1 MNAMSTLTQTHAQQA
16 EHGSPDK
23 LKVAIGSAVG
33 TTIENYDFLAYGT
46 AAALYFGSAFFP
58 GQDPLAATL
67 LAFATLAVGFAMR
80 PLGGLIGGYLGDKY
94 GRKPVLVGALLVMGA
109 ATFLI
114 GVLPT
119 YQQVGVLA
127 PILLV
132 AIRIIQGLAFG
143 AEWGGAI
150 MMTFEHAPWR
160 KRGQYTGIPQAGVPL
175 GLLLANL
182 VFLGTTG
189 WNNEWSW
196 RVPFLASSILII
208 AGIIIRM
215 KVSESP
221 EFEETKAR
229 GELVKNPLLTV
240 VREDWRN
247 ILRVIGL
254 RLAESGGFYVIVTYL
269 LSYISTN
276 KIVDRQV
283 GLTGL
288 VLAAAIGVAATILWG
303 RVTDRIGRR
312 KLYLAG
318 CAGIILFGFPMFLMV
333 NTAVPFL
340 IVLVYVVGLPVLH
353 DMLAGAQGAW
363 FSELFN
369 AKTRTS
375 GASLAYQLS
384 AVVSGFTPLLAT
396 ALYSRYGW
404 LGPALLFSFY
414 GLLGLVAAL
423 VTTDTWGPKERAEVT
438 RLEREIDRERAEGRL
453 VVPAGAS
460 WAHRTDIDTNG

>member
-1 MNAMSTLTQTHAQQA
+1 MSALTQSHARQA

-46 AAALYFGSAFFP
+46 AAALYFGTAFFP

-67 LAFATLAVGFAMR
+67 LAFATLAVGFLMR
-80 PLGGLIGGYLGDKY
+80 PLGGLIGGYLGDKF
-94 GRKPVLVGALLVMGA
+94 GRKPVLVGALLVMGG

-132 AIRIIQGLAFG
+132 AIRIVQGLAFG

-196 RVPFLASSILII
+196 RVPFLASSVLII

-229 GELVKNPLLTV
+229 GDLVKNPLLTV
-240 VREDWRN
+240 IKEDWRN

-254 RLAESGGFYVIVTYL
+254 RLAESGGFYVIVTYM
-269 LSYISTN
+269 LSYLSTN

-288 VLAAAIGVAATILWG
+288 VLAAAIGIVATILWG
-303 RVTDRIGRR
+303 RLTDRIGRR
-312 KLYLAG
+312 PLYIAG
-318 CAGIILFGFPMFLMV
+318 CAGIILFGFPMFLLV
-333 NTAVPFL
+333 NTGVPFL
-340 IVLVYVVGLPVLH
+340 VVLVYVIALPVLH
-353 DMLAGAQGAW
+353 DMLAGSQGGW

-369 AKTRTS
+369 ANTRTS
-375 GASLAYQLS
+375 GASIGYQFS
-384 AVVSGFTPLLAT
+384 AALSGFIPLIATATAAAWGWGGVSIVYIGCGLIGLIAALAT
-396 ALYSRYGW
+396 KE
-404 LGPALLFSFY
+404 
-414 GLLGLVAAL
+414 
-423 VTTDTWGPKERAEVT
+423 TWSGREIAEVDQ
-438 RLEREIDRERAEGRL
+438 LI
-453 VVPAGAS
+453 AS
-460 WAHRTDIDTNG
+460 GK

>member
-1 MNAMSTLTQTHAQQA
+1 MSAPTQTHARQA

-109 ATFLI
+109 ATFMI

-240 VREDWRN
+240 IKDDWRT

-269 LSYISTN
+269 LSYITTN
-276 KIVDRQV
+276 KIVDRQT

-288 VLAAAIGVAATILWG
+288 VLAAALGVAATILWG
-303 RVTDRIGRR
+303 RLTDRIGRR
-312 KLYLAG
+312 KLYIAG
-318 CAGIILFGFPMFLMV
+318 CAGIILFGFPLFLMV

-340 IVLVYVVGLPVLH
+340 IVLVYIIGLPVLH

-363 FSELFN
+363 FSELFQAN
-369 AKTRTS
+369 TRTS
-375 GASLAYQLS
+375 GASIGYQFS
-384 AVVSGFTPLLAT
+384 AAISGFIPLIAAAT
-396 ALYSRYGW
+396 AAAWGW
-404 LGPALLFSFY
+404 SGVSIVYIACGAI
-414 GLLGLVAAL
+414 GLIAAL
-423 VTTDTWGPKERAEVT
+423 STRETWSNREKKEVSE
-438 RLEREIDRERAEGRL
+438 LI
-453 VVPAGAS
+453 AS
-460 WAHRTDIDTNG
+460 NR

>member
-221 EFEETKAR
+221 EFEATKAR

-240 VREDWRN
+240 VKEDWRN

-312 KLYLAG
+312 KLYLVG

-340 IVLVYVVGLPVLH
+340 IVLVYVIGLPVLH
-353 DMLAGAQGAW
+353 DMLAGAQGGW

-369 AKTRTS
+369 ANTRTS
-375 GASLAYQLS
+375 GASIGYQFS
-384 AVVSGFTPLLAT
+384 AAISGFIPLIAAAT
-396 ALYSRYGW
+396 AAAWGW
-404 LGPALLFSFY
+404 SGVSIVY
-414 GLLGLVAAL
+414 ITCGVIGLIAAL
-423 VTTDTWGPKERAEVT
+423 STRETWSNREKNEVDV
-438 RLEREIDRERAEGRL
+438 LI
-453 VVPAGAS
+453 AS
-460 WAHRTDIDTNG
+460 GK

>member
-1 MNAMSTLTQTHAQQA
+1 MSTLTQSHARQA
-16 EHGSPDK
+16 EQGSPDK

-46 AAALYFGSAFFP
+46 AAALYFGTAFFP
-58 GQDPLAATL
+58 GQDPVAATL

-160 KRGQYTGIPQAGVPL
+160 QRGRYTGIPQAGVPL

-182 VFLGTTG
+182 VFLATTG

-196 RVPFLASSILII
+196 RVPFLASSVLII

-221 EFEETKAR
+221 EFEETKAK

-240 VREDWRN
+240 IKNDWRT

-269 LSYISTN
+269 LSYIVAN
-276 KIVDRQV
+276 KLVDRQT

-288 VLAAAIGVAATILWG
+288 VLAAALGVVTTILWG
-303 RVTDRIGRR
+303 RLTDRIGRR
-312 KLYLAG
+312 SLYIVG
-318 CAGIILFGFPMFLMV
+318 TAGIILFGFPMFLMV
-333 NTAVPFL
+333 NTGVPFL
-340 IVLVYVVGLPVLH
+340 VILVYIIGLPILH
-353 DMLAGAQGAW
+353 DMLAGSQGGW
-363 FSELFN
+363 FSELFPAN
-369 AKTRTS
+369 TRTS
-375 GASLAYQLS
+375 GASIGYQFS
-384 AVVSGFTPLLAT
+384 AAISGFIPLIAAAT
-396 ALYSRYGW
+396 AAAWGW
-404 LGPALLFSFY
+404 SGVAIVY
-414 GLLGLVAAL
+414 MACGAIGLIAAL
-423 VTTDTWGPKERAEVT
+423 VTRETWGQGERAAVDQ
-438 RLEREIDRERAEGRL
+438 LI
-453 VVPAGAS
+453 AS
-460 WAHRTDIDTNG
+460 GK

>member
-1 MNAMSTLTQTHAQQA
+1 MSTMTQSHAKQA
-16 EHGSPDK
+16 EQGSPDK

-46 AAALYFGSAFFP
+46 AAALYFGTAFFP
-58 GQDPLAATL
+58 GQDPVAATL

-160 KRGQYTGIPQAGVPL
+160 QRGRYTGIPQAGVPL

-182 VFLGTTG
+182 VFLATTG

-221 EFEETKAR
+221 EFEETKAK

-240 VREDWRN
+240 IKNDWRT

-269 LSYISTN
+269 LSYIVAN
-276 KIVDRQV
+276 KLVDRQT

-288 VLAAAIGVAATILWG
+288 VLAAALGVVTTILWG
-303 RVTDRIGRR
+303 GLTDKIGRR
-312 KLYLAG
+312 KLYIVG
-318 CAGIILFGFPMFLMV
+318 TAGIILFGFPMFLMV
-333 NTAVPFL
+333 NTGVPFL
-340 IVLVYVVGLPVLH
+340 IVLVYIIGLPILH
-353 DMLAGAQGAW
+353 DMLAGSQGAW
-363 FSELFN
+363 FSELFPAN
-369 AKTRTS
+369 TRTS
-375 GASLAYQLS
+375 GASIGYQFS
-384 AVVSGFTPLLAT
+384 AAISGFIPLIAAAT
-396 ALYSRYGW
+396 AAAWGW
-404 LGPALLFSFY
+404 SGVAIVY
-414 GLLGLVAAL
+414 MACGAVGLIAAL
-423 VTTDTWGPKERAEVT
+423 VTRETWGK
-438 RLEREIDRERAEGRL
+438 RERASVDQL
-453 VVPAGAS
+453 ISAGK
-460 WAHRTDIDTNG
+460 

>member
-1 MNAMSTLTQTHAQQA
+1 MSTLSPEKQRQA
-16 EHGSPDK
+16 AHGSPG
-23 LKVAIGSAVG
+23 KVKTALASAAG
-33 TTIENYDFLAYGT
+33 TCVENYDFVAYGT

-109 ATFLI
+109 ATFMI

-240 VREDWRN
+240 VKDDWRT

-269 LSYISTN
+269 LSYITTN
-276 KIVDRQV
+276 KIVDRQT

-288 VLAAAIGVAATILWG
+288 VLAAALGVAATILWG
-303 RVTDRIGRR
+303 RLTDRIGRR
-312 KLYLAG
+312 KLYIAG
-318 CAGIILFGFPMFLMV
+318 CAGIILFGFPLFLMV

-340 IVLVYVVGLPVLH
+340 IVLVYIIGLPVLH

-363 FSELFN
+363 FSELFQAN
-369 AKTRTS
+369 TRTS
-375 GASLAYQLS
+375 GASIGYQFS
-384 AVVSGFTPLLAT
+384 AAISGFIPLIAAAT
-396 ALYSRYGW
+396 AAAWGW
-404 LGPALLFSFY
+404 SGVSVVYVACGAI
-414 GLLGLVAAL
+414 GLIAAL
-423 VTTDTWGPKERAEVT
+423 STRETWS
-438 RLEREIDRERAEGRL
+438 DREKNEVSEL
-453 VVPAGAS
+453 IAS
-460 WAHRTDIDTNG
+460 HK

>member
-1 MNAMSTLTQTHAQQA
+1 MSALTQTHARQA

-109 ATFLI
+109 ATFMI

-229 GELVKNPLLTV
+229 GDLVKNPLLTV
-240 VREDWRN
+240 IKDDWRT

-269 LSYISTN
+269 LSYITTN
-276 KIVDRQV
+276 KIVDRQT

-288 VLAAAIGVAATILWG
+288 VLAAALGVVATILWG
-303 RVTDRIGRR
+303 RLTDRIGRR
-312 KLYLAG
+312 KLYIAG
-318 CAGIILFGFPMFLMV
+318 CAGIILFGFPLFLMV

-340 IVLVYVVGLPVLH
+340 IVLVYIIGLPVLH

-363 FSELFN
+363 FSELFQAN
-369 AKTRTS
+369 TRTS
-375 GASLAYQLS
+375 GASIGYQFS
-384 AVVSGFTPLLAT
+384 AAISGFIPLIAAAT
-396 ALYSRYGW
+396 AAAWGW
-404 LGPALLFSFY
+404 SGVSIVYIACGAI
-414 GLLGLVAAL
+414 GLMAAL
-423 VTTDTWGPKERAEVT
+423 STRETWSNREKKEVSE
-438 RLEREIDRERAEGRL
+438 LI
-453 VVPAGAS
+453 AS
-460 WAHRTDIDTNG
+460 NR

>member
-1 MNAMSTLTQTHAQQA
+1 MSALTQSHARQA
-16 EHGSPDK
+16 ELGSPDK

-46 AAALYFGSAFFP
+46 AAALYFGTAFFP
-58 GQDPLAATL
+58 GQDPVAATL

-160 KRGQYTGIPQAGVPL
+160 QRGRYTGIPQAGVPL

-182 VFLGTTG
+182 VFLATTG

-196 RVPFLASSILII
+196 RVPFLASSVLII

-221 EFEETKAR
+221 EFEETKAK

-240 VREDWRN
+240 IKNDWRT

-269 LSYISTN
+269 LSYIVAN
-276 KIVDRQV
+276 KLVDRQT

-288 VLAAAIGVAATILWG
+288 VLAAAIGVVATILWG
-303 RVTDRIGRR
+303 RLTDSIGRR
-312 KLYLAG
+312 KLYIIG
-318 CAGIILFGFPMFLMV
+318 TAGIILFGFPMFLMV
-333 NTAVPFL
+333 NTGVPFL
-340 IVLVYVVGLPVLH
+340 VILVYIIGLPILH
-353 DMLAGAQGAW
+353 DMLAGSQGAW
-363 FSELFN
+363 FSELFPAN
-369 AKTRTS
+369 TRTS
-375 GASLAYQLS
+375 GASIGYQFS
-384 AVVSGFTPLLAT
+384 AAISGFIPLIAAAT
-396 ALYSRYGW
+396 AAAWGW
-404 LGPALLFSFY
+404 SGVAIVY
-414 GLLGLVAAL
+414 MACGAIGLIAAL
-423 VTTDTWGPKERAEVT
+423 VTRETWGK
-438 RLEREIDRERAEGRL
+438 RERASVDEL
-453 VVPAGAS
+453 IAAGK
-460 WAHRTDIDTNG
+460 

>member
-1 MNAMSTLTQTHAQQA
+1 MQSKAQQA

-23 LKVAIGSAVG
+23 RKVAIGSAVG

-46 AAALYFGSAFFP
+46 AAALYFGTAFFP
-58 GQDPLAATL
+58 GSDPLSATL

-109 ATFLI
+109 STFMI
-114 GVLPT
+114 GLLPT
-119 YQQVGVLA
+119 YEQVGVLA

-132 AIRIIQGLAFG
+132 CIRIVQGLAFG

-160 KRGQYTGIPQAGVPL
+160 KRGEYTGIPQAGVPL

-182 VFLGTTG
+182 VFLATTG

-196 RVPFLASSILII
+196 RVPFLASSFLII
-208 AGIIIRM
+208 AGIIIRL

-240 VREDWRN
+240 IKDDWRT

-254 RLAESGGFYVIVTYL
+254 RLAESGGFYIIVTYL
-269 LSYISTN
+269 LSYITTN
-276 KIVDRQV
+276 KIVDRQT

-288 VLAAAIGVAATILWG
+288 VLAAAIGVVATILWG
-303 RVTDRIGRR
+303 RLTDRIGRR
-312 KLYLAG
+312 KLYLIG
-318 CAGIILFGFPMFLMV
+318 CAGMILFAFPMFLMV

-340 IVLVYVVGLPVLH
+340 VVLVYIIGLPVLH

-363 FSELFN
+363 FSELFHAN
-369 AKTRTS
+369 TRTS
-375 GASLAYQLS
+375 GASIGYQFS
-384 AVVSGFTPLLAT
+384 AALSGFIPLIAAATAAAFGWSGVSLVYIACAAIGLIAALAT
-396 ALYSRYGW
+396 RETWGTRQRQEVDQ
-404 LGPALLFSFY
+404 
-414 GLLGLVAAL
+414 LVAS
-423 VTTDTWGPKERAEVT
+423 GKE
-438 RLEREIDRERAEGRL
+438 
-453 VVPAGAS
+453 
-460 WAHRTDIDTNG
+460 

>member
-1 MNAMSTLTQTHAQQA
+1 MSALMQSKAQQA

-23 LKVAIGSAVG
+23 KKVAIGSAVG

-46 AAALYFGSAFFP
+46 AAALYFGTAFFP
-58 GQDPLAATL
+58 GSDPLSATL

-109 ATFLI
+109 STFMI
-114 GVLPT
+114 GLLPT
-119 YQQVGVLA
+119 YEQVGVLA

-132 AIRIIQGLAFG
+132 CIRVVQGLAFG

-160 KRGQYTGIPQAGVPL
+160 KRGEYTGIPQAGVPL

-182 VFLGTTG
+182 VFLATTG

-196 RVPFLASSILII
+196 RVPFLASSLLII
-208 AGIIIRM
+208 AGIIIRL

-240 VREDWRN
+240 IKDDWRT

-254 RLAESGGFYVIVTYL
+254 RLAESGGFYIIVTYL
-269 LSYISTN
+269 LSYITSN
-276 KIVDRQV
+276 KIVDRQT

-288 VLAAAIGVAATILWG
+288 VLAAAIGVVATILWG
-303 RVTDRIGRR
+303 RLTDRIGRR
-312 KLYLAG
+312 KLYLIG
-318 CAGIILFGFPMFLMV
+318 CTGMILFAFPMFLMV

-340 IVLVYVVGLPVLH
+340 VVLVYIIGLPILH
-353 DMLAGAQGAW
+353 DMLAGSQGAW

-369 AKTRTS
+369 ANTRTS
-375 GASLAYQLS
+375 GASIGYQFS
-384 AVVSGFTPLLAT
+384 AALSGFIPLIAAAT
-396 ALYSRYGW
+396 AAAFGW
-404 LGPALLFSFY
+404 TGVSIVYIGCAAI
-414 GLLGLVAAL
+414 GLIAAIA
-423 VTTDTWGPKERAEVT
+423 TRETWGPRQRQEV
-438 RLEREIDRERAEGRL
+438 DQL
-453 VVPAGAS
+453 VAS
-460 WAHRTDIDTNG
+460 GK

>member
-1 MNAMSTLTQTHAQQA
+1 MSTLTQTQTHQA

-46 AAALYFGSAFFP
+46 AAALYFGTAFFP
-58 GQDPLAATL
+58 GQDPVAATL

-160 KRGQYTGIPQAGVPL
+160 QRGRYTGIPQAGVPL

-182 VFLGTTG
+182 VFLATTG

-196 RVPFLASSILII
+196 RVPFLASSVLII

-221 EFEETKAR
+221 EFEETKAK

-240 VREDWRN
+240 IKNDWRT

-269 LSYISTN
+269 LSYIVAN
-276 KIVDRQV
+276 KLVDRQT

-288 VLAAAIGVAATILWG
+288 VLAAALGVVTTILWG
-303 RVTDRIGRR
+303 RLTDTIGRR
-312 KLYLAG
+312 KLYIIG
-318 CAGIILFGFPMFLMV
+318 TAGIILFGFPMFLMV
-333 NTAVPFL
+333 NTGVPFL
-340 IVLVYVVGLPVLH
+340 VILVYIIGLPILH
-353 DMLAGAQGAW
+353 DMLAGSQGAW
-363 FSELFN
+363 FSELFPAN
-369 AKTRTS
+369 TRTS
-375 GASLAYQLS
+375 GASIGYQFS
-384 AVVSGFTPLLAT
+384 AAISGFIPLIAAAT
-396 ALYSRYGW
+396 AAAWGW
-404 LGPALLFSFY
+404 SGVAIVY
-414 GLLGLVAAL
+414 MACGAIGLIAAL
-423 VTTDTWGPKERAEVT
+423 VTRETWGK
-438 RLEREIDRERAEGRL
+438 RERAAVDQL
-453 VVPAGAS
+453 IAAGK
-460 WAHRTDIDTNG
+460 